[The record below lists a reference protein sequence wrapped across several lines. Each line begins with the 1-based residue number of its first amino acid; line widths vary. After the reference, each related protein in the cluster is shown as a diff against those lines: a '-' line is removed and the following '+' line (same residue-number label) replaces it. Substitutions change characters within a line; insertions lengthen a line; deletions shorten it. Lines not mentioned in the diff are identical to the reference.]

1 MLGLIRDALLVKTSK
16 TDVSALISPAYSV
29 KTLQA
34 LCDGLA
40 SSTLIAWSRIIS
52 DSLDHM
58 RTAANRRVEAE
69 LCAVRLCS
77 LGADN
82 YDTLGG
88 VTYNKGCYPGQEVIS
103 RVHNN
108 MAKFG
113 KTMVFAKT
121 EGDVP
126 AAGSDFTFEEKLGIV
141 VESVKAAGTTYFL
154 FQTKK

>member
-1 MLGLIRDALLVKTSK
+1 MICGGSRLLDEYYNAGRDLASVYDQMLGLIRDALLVKTSK

-69 LCAVRLCS
+69 LVRGGGCAAWALTITTRS
-77 LGADN
+77 AGAW
-82 YDTLGG
+82 
-88 VTYNKGCYPGQEVIS
+88 KRS
-103 RVHNN
+103 R
-108 MAKFG
+108 K
-113 KTMVFAKT
+113 
-121 EGDVP
+121 
-126 AAGSDFTFEEKLGIV
+126 S
-141 VESVKAAGTTYFL
+141 
-154 FQTKK
+154 